1 MEKVGD
7 VSLNLD
13 LNENE
18 SMNTKKTSSPQFQF
32 EQFPI
37 LHTKR
42 CILREATDED
52 HVLLLE
58 LYGNPKVVEFLP
70 LDTFVSLEDA
80 KGEIN
85 WYRSIFKNKTGLR
98 WIIEECNSGK
108 AIGTC
113 GFLGYESEHYRA
125 ELGYD
130 LLQDFW
136 GKGIMKEVIREVT
149 AFGFEQ
155 IGLNK
160 IEAKITPENIASQ
173 RLLEKLGFSR
183 EGLLRQHEF
192 EKGSFVDI
200 LVMSKLRAEHF

>member
-1 MEKVGD
+1 M
-7 VSLNLD
+7 NLD
-13 LNENE
+13 LNENV
-18 SMNTKKTSSPQFQF
+18 SMNTKQTSATQFHF
-32 EQFPI
+32 DKFPM
-37 LHTKR
+37 LHTER
-42 CILREATDED
+42 CILRKATDED

-70 LDTFVSLEDA
+70 LDIFTSIEDA
-80 KGEIN
+80 EGEIS

-98 WIIEECNSGK
+98 WIIEDRDSGR

-113 GFLGYESEHYRA
+113 GFLGYESEHFRA

-130 LLQDFW
+130 LLEDYW
-136 GKGIMKEVIREVT
+136 GKGLMKEVIQEVAT
-149 AFGFEQ
+149 FGFEQ

-160 IEAKITPENIASQ
+160 IEAKVTPENMASQ

-200 LVMSKLRAEHF
+200 LVLSKLRAEHIR

>member
-1 MEKVGD
+1 M
-7 VSLNLD
+7 NLD

-18 SMNTKKTSSPQFQF
+18 SVNTKQTSAAQFQF
-32 EQFPI
+32 DQFPM
-37 LHTKR
+37 LHTER
-42 CILREATDED
+42 CILREAADED

-70 LDTFVSLEDA
+70 LDTFTSIEDA
-80 KGEIN
+80 EGELS

-98 WIIEECNSGK
+98 WIVEERDSGK

-130 LLQDFW
+130 LLENYW
-136 GKGIMKEVIREVT
+136 GKGIMKEVVHEAVT
-149 AFGFEQ
+149 FGFEK

-200 LVMSKLRAEHF
+200 LVMAKLKAEHLG